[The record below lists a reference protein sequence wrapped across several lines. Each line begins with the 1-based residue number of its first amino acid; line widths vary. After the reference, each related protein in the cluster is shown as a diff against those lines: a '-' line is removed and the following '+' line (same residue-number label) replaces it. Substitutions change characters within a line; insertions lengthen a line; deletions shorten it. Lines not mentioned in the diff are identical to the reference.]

1 MVQKLHFI
9 SKIIINRNKK
19 INIKKQQLDKLLFNN
34 NKQHFL
40 MDVPLQN
47 KLMVI
52 LFLQMNYKNLIL
64 NILIHGNN
72 KDLMK
77 ILH

>member
-9 SKIIINRNKK
+9 LKIIINRNKK
-19 INIKKQQLDKLLFNN
+19 INIKKRQLDNLLFNN

-40 MDVPLQN
+40 MDVHLQN